1 VNYAKY
7 LRAYVVVVVMAIG
20 LGNAAVVRGQS
31 IVGQP
36 TRFCEEDKPFTAHLV
51 EHIDVEQP
59 DGTELKQDRSGL
71 RARDSQGRFYVELNG
86 SRIMDQIMDRIM
98 EERGQPKGVSIHAV
112 SVISDCQTRQNAT
125 VYPELKRVEITP
137 TDAVSSQSRG
147 GSVYEYMTD
156 SGQLPNRTLEDLGF
170 KEIEGVLTHGYRVTI
185 IGNESDGEWNG
196 KPIFVVES
204 WVSDDLAEIVSEKV
218 SALKVKKTAT
228 RALTEIKL
236 EEPPKS
242 LFEIPTDY
250 TVEDQR
256 NEYPWNQSTE
266 EQKPSSAP

>member
-1 VNYAKY
+1 
-7 LRAYVVVVVMAIG
+7 MAIG

-36 TRFCEEDKPFTAHLV
+36 PRFCEEDKPFTAHLV
-51 EHIDVEQP
+51 EHIDDEQP
-59 DGTELKQDRSGL
+59 DGTKLKQDRSGL
-71 RARDSQGRFYVELNG
+71 RARDSHGRFYIELNG
-86 SRIMDQIMDRIM
+86 SRILDQKMDRIM
-98 EERGQPKGVSIHAV
+98 EERGQPKGISIHAV
-112 SVISDCQTRQNAT
+112 IVISDCQTRQNAT

-137 TDAVSSQSRG
+137 TDAVSSQDRG
-147 GSVYEYMTD
+147 GSVYEFMTD
-156 SGQLPNRTLEDLGF
+156 LLQHLGQRPNRTLEDLGF

-204 WVSDDLAEIVSEKV
+204 WVSDDLAEIVSERV
-218 SALKVKKTAT
+218 SALKEKKTAT

-256 NEYPWNQSTE
+256 NKYPWNQSTE
-266 EQKPSSAP
+266 EQKPSSLLRP